1 MHKSRIGE
9 ITIDCQTD
17 DLEEALRFWSAALGL
32 KARRYEDAS
41 FNAYS
46 FDTEAN
52 EIDINLQMVNHESR
66 VHIDIETDDIEAE
79 VERLERLGA
88 KKVRKGLRW
97 WVMEAPTGHR
107 FCVARVSREKFS
119 EEANVWE

>member
-17 DLEEALRFWSAALGL
+17 DLEDALRFWSAALGL
-32 KARRYEDAS
+32 KARRYEDAN

-66 VHIDIETDDIEAE
+66 VHINIGPFLKLPELD
-79 VERLERLGA
+79 
-88 KKVRKGLRW
+88 
-97 WVMEAPTGHR
+97 
-107 FCVARVSREKFS
+107 
-119 EEANVWE
+119 